1 MKDKNIIPKDRVQSM
16 IETLNNMKVEVCD
29 VAEKFMGHRDGEE
42 CPNEGCPLH
51 DLCNA
56 LVSVWCKLTTMESMP
71 LDAREEQG

>member
-16 IETLNNMKVEVCD
+16 LETLNKMKVEVCD

-56 LVSVWCKLTTMESMP
+56 LVIVWCKLTTMESRP
-71 LDAREEQG
+71 LDAVEEQK